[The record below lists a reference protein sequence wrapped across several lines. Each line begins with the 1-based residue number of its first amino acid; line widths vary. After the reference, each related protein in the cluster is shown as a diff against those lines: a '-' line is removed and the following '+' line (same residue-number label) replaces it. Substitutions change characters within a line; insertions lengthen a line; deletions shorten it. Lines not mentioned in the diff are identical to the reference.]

1 MARKSFLFAVMAL
14 FATVACAATTP
25 EGMAFLEANKLKEG
39 VTVTSSGLQYRVLK
53 EGPEGT
59 PSPAANTPCSCH
71 YRGTTIDGKEFDSSY
86 SRGQPTIFAPNQVI
100 KGWTEAMQ
108 LMREGD
114 KWELTIPSEI
124 AYGDRQMGADITPGA
139 VLVFTLEILKV
150 GV

>member
-1 MARKSFLFAVMAL
+1 MARRSLLIVLMAL
-14 FATVACAATTP
+14 FAGVACAATTP
-25 EGMAFLEANKLKEG
+25 EGRAFLESNKHKEG
-39 VTVTSSGLQYRVLK
+39 VVETSSGLQYRVLK

-59 PSPAANTPCSCH
+59 PSPAVSTPCSCH

-86 SRGQPTIFAPNQVI
+86 SRGQPTTFAPNQVI

-114 KWELTIPSEI
+114 KYELVIPSEL